1 LADALSKSPSGKLGF
16 APEIEIPEPQDP
28 TAVLLQSNA
37 IQTISRSMRQI
48 AKANAVFLQSDD
60 ITDVATFCNEQS
72 NSLGQF
78 PGPVPVVYIL
88 PNKDDDADPISCS
101 SIAQAGVD
109 GILIHMDQ
117 WNAPICTEALSFG
130 MEPIPEIPIDTSTE
144 NVLESLEQIVS
155 KISDTLGKDPVCLVL
170 TPQPDTNN
178 DSSSSEIFSLPSSL
192 TASRSSTSS
201 SVFPRMSSIPL
212 WVSVRVVAGDD
223 RLGKVAQ
230 LCKQRGLTGCL
241 LRRECLPGGFHTY
254 QNNPKSSTTTHRG
267 AAQPNYLDVVR
278 SCWEAIL
285 GDLKSTRSKSF
296 SFRSKNNLERSAASK
311 WGSLQRSVLESGA
324 LGDPNESVSIVDSDA
339 GDYQGFA

>member
-1 LADALSKSPSGKLGF
+1 
-16 APEIEIPEPQDP
+16 
-28 TAVLLQSNA
+28 
-37 IQTISRSMRQI
+37 MRQV
-48 AKANAVFLQSDD
+48 AKANAVFIQTDD
-60 ITDVATFCNEQS
+60 VTDAATFCNEQK

-88 PNKDDDADPISCS
+88 HENNDDKDDTIISCK

-109 GILIHMDQ
+109 GILIPMDR
-117 WNAPICTEALSFG
+117 WNAQICQQALSSG
-130 MEPIPEIPIDTSTE
+130 IEPIPEIPIDTTTTTE

-155 KISDTLGKDPVCLVL
+155 KLSETMGKDPVCLVL
-170 TPQPDTNN
+170 TPQQSSTTDPSLQSDT
-178 DSSSSEIFSLPSSL
+178 FSLPPSL
-192 TASRSSTSS
+192 TASRTSTSAS
-201 SVFPRMSSIPL
+201 AFPRMSSIPL
-212 WVSVRVVAGDD
+212 WVSVRVLAGDD
-223 RLGKVAQ
+223 RLGQVAN
-230 LCKQRGLTGCL
+230 LCKTRGLAGCL
-241 LRRECLPGGFHTY
+241 LRRECLPGGFHTSP
-254 QNNPKSSTTTHRG
+254 NKKSTSTTNRG

-278 SCWEAIL
+278 TCWEAIL